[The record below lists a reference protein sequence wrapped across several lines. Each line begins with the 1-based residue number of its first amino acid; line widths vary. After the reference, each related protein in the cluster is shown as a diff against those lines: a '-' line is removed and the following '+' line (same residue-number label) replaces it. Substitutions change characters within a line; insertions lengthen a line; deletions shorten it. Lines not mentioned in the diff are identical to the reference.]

1 MSNDERDRRTHD
13 RDLADLQLL
22 DPARDARPGAGHEP
36 AAQALLDRILDE
48 PQGTASQ
55 GEVER
60 IGDRRRWRGRALAV
74 TAAAAVAAG
83 VVILPPW
90 GTHEPAIAG
99 WTPIP
104 EEVPAS
110 YLDGVGAQCT
120 RGSGSGDLWERDAV
134 ITEERG
140 RVTFVVARTPTSL
153 RHCLLVDGDFHSSG
167 GASVRGRPTEVSPT
181 GVQTYL
187 AAGGGR
193 AEEAYTA
200 ITGRVGEDV
209 VGVEVHP
216 RGHVSEPGALP
227 AGEPPESVTATIDN
241 GHYGAWWPGVTE
253 EIELTIH
260 LADGTVLSN
269 IPAFERDR

>member
-1 MSNDERDRRTHD
+1 MSNDGADRRTHD
-13 RDLADLQLL
+13 RDLADLQVL

-48 PQGTASQ
+48 PQGSASRSA
-55 GEVER
+55 VER
-60 IGDRRRWRGRALAV
+60 IGDRRRWRGRALAA

-90 GTHEPAIAG
+90 GTPEPAFAS
-99 WTPIP
+99 WTPGP

-110 YLDGVGAQCT
+110 YLDDVGAQCT
-120 RGSGSGDLWERDAV
+120 PGSGSSDLWEQDAV
-134 ITEERG
+134 IAEERG
-140 RVTFVVARTPTSL
+140 RVTFVVARTPTNL
-153 RHCLLVDGDFHSSG
+153 WHCLLVDGDFRSSG
-167 GASVRGRPTEVSPT
+167 HARIRGQSAEMSPTE
-181 GVQTYL
+181 VQTYL
-187 AAGGGR
+187 VAGSGR
-193 AEEAYTA
+193 GDDAYTA
-200 ITGRVGEDV
+200 IIGQVGVDV

-216 RGHVSEPGALP
+216 RGQVTEPGALP

-241 GHYGAWWPGVTE
+241 GYYGAWWPGGTE

-269 IPAFERDR
+269 VPAFEHDR